1 MIESPAGE
9 TVIDCRR
16 AVTVKLADPTTAPE
30 IACIDVLPERRP
42 LATPAALMLA
52 TLVFVDF
59 HATNVVMFEVT
70 PPLKSPVAVNC
81 CCVPALIDATAGVTE
96 IAVRPVNVPVPLS
109 EAV

>member
-1 MIESPAGE
+1 MIEAAAGE

-16 AVTVKLADPTTAPE
+16 AVTVKLADPTTVPDV
-30 IACIDVLPERRP
+30 ACIEVFPEKRP
-42 LATPAALMLA
+42 LATPAALMVE

-59 HATNVVMFEVT
+59 HVTNAEILELT
-70 PPLKSPVAVNC
+70 PLLKRPVAVNC